1 MQVGNEVTHGMLF
14 NGASSAKC
22 AASDWD
28 WCDDD
33 CATSGRLWCDGEEGA
48 SWARFA
54 RLVAAGIAG
63 SRAAC
68 PACAVA
74 VHTDLGQHVRG
85 GAGIDEVVAWYRT
98 LARHLAGHV
107 RGAPFDAIGLSMYP
121 KYDGGATL
129 RSAAALGPLA
139 AAFPAATVYI
149 AETSYPAG
157 GAARPQ
163 DLVGFPPSPAGQLA
177 YVHALRATLRE
188 ALPAAQ
194 NGGFLWWEETEG
206 ADDSLFDAHY
216 VARPA
221 LRHGFAAPS
230 RHGEN

>member
-1 MQVGNEVTHGMLF
+1 M
-14 NGASSAKC
+14 
-22 AASDWD
+22 
-28 WCDDD
+28 
-33 CATSGRLWCDGEEGA
+33 
-48 SWARFA
+48 
-54 RLVAAGIAG
+54 
-63 SRAAC
+63 
-68 PACAVA
+68 
-74 VHTDLGQHVRG
+74 
-85 GAGIDEVVAWYRT
+85 AWYRT

-139 AAFPAATVYI
+139 AAFPAATVYV

-221 LRHGFAAPS
+221 LRHGFATPS
-230 RHGEN
+230 RRHGKN

>member
-1 MQVGNEVTHGMLF
+1 MPCPIYHIYL
-14 NGASSAKC
+14 
-22 AASDWD
+22 
-28 WCDDD
+28 
-33 CATSGRLWCDGEEGA
+33 EGPEN
-48 SWARFA
+48 RFA
-54 RLVAAGIAG
+54 SLFCALPYRSYAQDVGAVDITKTQVLSHKDMARMIALLLALAAA
-63 SRAAC
+63 
-68 PACAVA
+68 
-74 VHTDLGQHVRG
+74 H
-85 GAGIDEVVAWYRT
+85 RT

-149 AETSYPAG
+149 AETSYPAS

-221 LRHGFAAPS
+221 LRHGFATPS
-230 RHGEN
+230 RRHGEN